1 MSIIKFIITFG
12 IGFSLS
18 AGITLWAIVL
28 LQEKMAVGLEVVRGL

>member
-18 AGITLWAIVL
+18 AGITLWAIAL
-28 LQEKMAVGLEVVRGL
+28 IQNKLSLIEDLI